1 MTDALLS
8 HFKQDIEEL
17 VLVPAGGGKFEL
29 FVDGEQIH
37 SKLDSGNFP
46 DPKVVIKTM
55 ENHSGA

>member
-8 HFKQDIEEL
+8 HFKQDIEEM

-37 SKLDSGNFP
+37 SKLDSGSFP
-46 DPKVVIKTM
+46 DPKAVIKTM
-55 ENHSGA
+55 ETHSGA